1 MSALPRLA
9 VGAVQ
14 PLADINFLVWAL
26 LDFLRAEEIE
36 VQHFLS
42 RACFCSRKGALGTQ
56 GSGSRHLDSWLMD
69 RDRSRATFWNGV
81 QEAGFALVE
90 GRFPTAYTAAE
101 KDAEAAITDDCGG
114 CRPESAGGRLDTL
127 CDWLDL
133 PRVAVFDVSLGD
145 CCHGVLRRGQYDAV
159 LLDQFK
165 DDRDFFTWQT
175 NLEALHGIPVIGG
188 MPAASETRAK
198 LSASRGALSA
208 AFAPGELAQE
218 FALRTDVNRLLT
230 LACRRDYPWCE
241 LPPLE
246 HDSQRAPIRIAMAY
260 DEAFNCYFP
269 DSIDA
274 LESLGA
280 KVIDFSPLKDDA
292 LPDDVDVVYFGC
304 GHPER
309 FAERLVANQC
319 MMQALRSFARRGGRV
334 YAEGGGFA
342 YLCQS
347 IQVDADHDYPMVGIF
362 PAVARCNAAP
372 RPPRPVE
379 VTMTRTSWLGSPG
392 TTLRGYRN
400 ECWEFVPQRPQ
411 VSLLGELGHEQ
422 DMFTAY
428 QAIGSRLHLHFAA
441 LPGFL
446 RTFLHPSAAP
456 SVR

>member
-14 PLADINFLVWAL
+14 PLADINFLVWGL
-26 LDFLRAEEIE
+26 LDLLRSEEIE

-42 RACFCSRKGALGTQ
+42 RACFCSRKGGLGSQ
-56 GSGSRHLDSWLMD
+56 CSGSRHLDSWLMD
-69 RDRSRATFWNGV
+69 RDRCRAMLWNGV

-101 KDAEAAITDDCGG
+101 RDAELALTEDCGG
-114 CRPESAGGRLDTL
+114 CRPIAWGGRLDTL

-145 CCHGVLRRGQYDAV
+145 CCHGVLGRGHYDAV
-159 LLDQFK
+159 LLDRYQ
-165 DDRDFFTWQT
+165 DDHDYFTWQT
-175 NLEALHGIPVIGG
+175 NLEALHGVPVIGG
-188 MPAASETRAK
+188 MPAAPAMRKALAEA
-198 LSASRGALSA
+198 RGAVA
-208 AFAPGELAQE
+208 AMFSPGELAQE
-218 FALRTDVNRLLT
+218 FARRSDLNRLLA
-230 LACRRDYPWCE
+230 LSCRHDYPWCE
-241 LPPLE
+241 LPPPE
-246 HDSQRAPIRIAMAY
+246 PRERAPIRVAMAY
-260 DEAFNCYFP
+260 DDAFNCYFP
-269 DSIDA
+269 DSIDG

-292 LPDDVDVVYFGC
+292 LPEDIDVVYFGC

-319 MMQALRSFARRGGRV
+319 MMQALRNFARRGGRI

-347 IQVDADHDYPMVGIF
+347 IRPDAEHEYPMVGIF
-362 PAVARCNAAP
+362 PALARWKRSAGA
-372 RPPRPVE
+372 PRPVE
-379 VTMTRTSWLGSPG
+379 VTLTRDAWLASPG
-392 TTLRGYRN
+392 TKLRAYRN
-400 ECWEFVPQRPQ
+400 ESWDFIPQAPQ
-411 VSLLGELGHEQ
+411 VALLGELGHEH
-422 DMFTAY
+422 DMLTSY

-446 RTFLHPSAAP
+446 RNFLHPHCAHVA
-456 SVR
+456 R